1 MFDFAFQKFF
11 EKHLTIFKFFSLL
24 QINIFVMFLYYF
36 KKNMLRLCLAAT
48 PVPRNFKIFNFFLY
62 FKIIFSSCF
71 GIIFKIFYRK
81 TNFKIVSGWEAR
93 LKKLKIISFFAL
105 KLIFVWF
112 FFSLLQINFFYVF
125 IYFFKMLALCLTT
138 MPNPRNFEFWI
149 SFFVSK

>member
-24 QINIFVMFLYYF
+24 QINIFVNYVFVLF
-36 KKNMLRLCLAAT
+36 KKNMLRLCLAVT

-71 GIIFKIFYRK
+71 CIIFKIFYKK

-93 LKKLKIISFFAL
+93 LKKLKFFSFFAL
-105 KLIFVWF
+105 KLIFVWYY
-112 FFSLLQINFFYVF
+112 FSLLQINFFLCFY
-125 IYFFKMLALCLTT
+125 IFF
-138 MPNPRNFEFWI
+138 
-149 SFFVSK
+149 

>member
-24 QINIFVMFLYYF
+24 QINIFVNYVFVLF
-36 KKNMLRLCLAAT
+36 KKNMLRLCLAVT

-71 GIIFKIFYRK
+71 CIIFKIFYKK

-93 LKKLKIISFFAL
+93 LKKLKCFSFFAL
-105 KLIFVWF
+105 KLIFVWYY
-112 FFSLLQINFFYVF
+112 FSLLQINFFLCFY
-125 IYFFKMLALCLTT
+125 IFF
-138 MPNPRNFEFWI
+138 
-149 SFFVSK
+149 

>member
-24 QINIFVMFLYYF
+24 QINIFVNYVFVLF
-36 KKNMLRLCLAAT
+36 KKNMLRLCLAVT

-71 GIIFKIFYRK
+71 CIIFKIFYKK

-93 LKKLKIISFFAL
+93 LKKLKLFSFFAL
-105 KLIFVWF
+105 KLIFVWYY
-112 FFSLLQINFFYVF
+112 FSLLQINFF
-125 IYFFKMLALCLTT
+125 LC
-138 MPNPRNFEFWI
+138 FYIF
-149 SFFVSK
+149 S